1 MLLGI
6 LLTVLVSV
14 VLDRIWVFV
23 SAALVTVDLAL
34 LLNGLNPL
42 TLMIISVLLIAGVV
56 WRLLARDQGPSADKQ
71 APALPQNPYQARL
84 PDSFLQ
90 MLHPH
95 LMDRRHGLGSNLTK
109 AITSPMV
116 RRSIR
121 GTHNSTTI
129 RTEIFKPRIFL
140 MF

>member
-6 LLTVLVSV
+6 LLTALVSV

-56 WRLLARDQGPSADKQ
+56 WRLLARRS
-71 APALPQNPYQARL
+71 R
-84 PDSFLQ
+84 
-90 MLHPH
+90 
-95 LMDRRHGLGSNLTK
+95 GLTAG
-109 AITSPMV
+109 
-116 RRSIR
+116 
-121 GTHNSTTI
+121 
-129 RTEIFKPRIFL
+129 
-140 MF
+140 